1 MNISIVKPEPSLGC
15 YKHQVLL
22 MGPILPCHLHSPTE
36 KRIYGP
42 NRYTT
47 EYNHKQNHLKS
58 NHIFMHEVIPEVC
71 YETIQWQEWG
81 VSWSIIEII
90 LVMLVNVKAR

>member
-1 MNISIVKPEPSLGC
+1 
-15 YKHQVLL
+15 
-22 MGPILPCHLHSPTE
+22 
-36 KRIYGP
+36 
-42 NRYTT
+42 
-47 EYNHKQNHLKS
+47 
-58 NHIFMHEVIPEVC
+58 MHEVIPEVC